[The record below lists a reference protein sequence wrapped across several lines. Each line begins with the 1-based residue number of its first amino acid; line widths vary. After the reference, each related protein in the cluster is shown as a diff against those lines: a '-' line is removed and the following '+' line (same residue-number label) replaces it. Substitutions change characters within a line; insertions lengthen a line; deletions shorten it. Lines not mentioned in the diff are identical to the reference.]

1 MSVITVVIKPSLVTL
16 IITSVDRDTVTIEI
30 PRLLNKA
37 SVVEKSGEGANDLQW
52 NTE

>member
-37 SVVEKSGEGANDLQW
+37 SEGANDLQW

>member
-30 PRLLNKA
+30 PRLLNKKA
-37 SVVEKSGEGANDLQW
+37 SEGANDLQW